1 MRDAKLAE
9 LNLLDEGFV
18 DIDTPREPWSIQL
31 EVRAS
36 GKLDH
41 ARLEDALRSAVA
53 THPMARARLRRRGL
67 GEWRRAWEIRP
78 ELDDL
83 PLEVV
88 EASSSRKLAEARSA
102 AFSHCPSLDAPP
114 PFVLTLVR
122 YPKGDYLLLNTHH
135 AATDGLGTLR
145 LMTSVIRNYAGEP
158 DPVPEIDPLA
168 VRDLAALAG
177 SASVKDRIQRIV
189 ALLEFLGMAATP
201 PARIEPQTDDARAR
215 GYGFVTIELDAGESA
230 KVARRRKKPGTVNDV
245 LLAAWART
253 IGLWNAERG
262 AGSGRVSIMMPVN
275 LRPEAWW
282 HEVIANFSSYVSVSL
297 PPEAQDD
304 LAGALSA
311 VTAQTQKLK
320 KAGAAGLLIDLLALR
335 NLVPPLLRG
344 QMAALL
350 PMTGTRIFDTTMLSN
365 LGRLPEVAGF
375 GAAGGALREIWFS
388 PPAPMPLGLTVGA
401 ASMGDRMFLTLRH
414 RYALL
419 DSAAAAE
426 FGALFRKVLVGTSK

>member
-1 MRDAKLAE
+1 MRNAKVAE

-18 DIDTPREPWSIQL
+18 DIDSPREPWSIQL

-36 GKLDH
+36 GKLDR

-53 THPMARARLRRRGL
+53 THPMARASLRRRGL
-67 GEWRRAWEIRP
+67 AEWRRAWEIPP

-83 PLEVV
+83 PLKVV
-88 EASSSRKLAEARSA
+88 EASSPKKLAEARTA
-102 AFSHCPSLDAPP
+102 AFSYCPSLDAPP

-122 YPKGDYLLLNTHH
+122 YPKGDYLLLNAHH

-158 DPVPEIDPLA
+158 DPVPEVDPLA

-177 SASVKDRIQRIV
+177 SASVKERIQRSI
-189 ALLEFLGMAATP
+189 ALLEILGAAATP
-201 PARIEPQTDDARAR
+201 PARIESQTDDASAP
-215 GYGFVTIELDAGESA
+215 GYGFVTIQLDADESA

-253 IGLWNAERG
+253 ISLWNDERG
-262 AGSGRVSIMMPVN
+262 AGGGRVTIMMPVN

-282 HEVIANFSSYVSVSL
+282 HEIIANFSSYASVSL
-297 PPEAQDD
+297 PPEAQDEFAD
-304 LAGALSA
+304 ALTA

-320 KAGAAGLLIDLLALR
+320 KAGTAGLLIDLLELR
-335 NLVPPLLRG
+335 NLVPPLLRA

-375 GAAGGALREIWFS
+375 GTAGGAVREIWFS

-419 DSAAAAE
+419 NSAAAAE
-426 FGALFRKVLVGTSK
+426 FGALFRAVLTGKSK